1 MKILFINYI
10 NMSKKKK
17 PRNNSITVSDEEEE
31 NYEDLPEVPPG
42 PRPQRLSEL
51 VIKEKI
57 PPIPAGS
64 AFFLFS
70 STNP

>member
-1 MKILFINYI
+1 MEIVFINGKVL
-10 NMSKKKK
+10 KKTH
-17 PRNNSITVSDEEEE
+17 NESIAVSDEEEE
-31 NYEDLPEVPPG
+31 NYEDLPDVPPG

-51 VIKEKI
+51 AIKEKI